1 MPIRKK
7 PIIAKFIYNH
17 IDPIPGYPHMDYC
30 KKANLP
36 YISITSKGTKYWKIN
51 YDLSTIRKFARFD
64 KIDFADH
71 IKPIHKV
78 YLKRNNLPDKFSLVG
93 GGKYGTLVV
102 LKSDAEALADLLFD
116 LLIEIHNLDQEKFD
130 ENPEYIRN
138 GRNAEG
144 LRVEIDKGNLKE
156 Q

>member
-1 MPIRKK
+1 MKVNYREEST
-7 PIIAKFIYNH
+7 KFIYNN
-17 IDPIPGYPHMDYC
+17 INPIPVYPHMDYC
-30 KKANLP
+30 RSKNVP
-36 YISITSKGTKYWKIN
+36 YISITTKGTKYWKIN
-51 YDLSTIRKFARFD
+51 YDISTIGKLERFD
-64 KIDFADH
+64 KIDFADY

-102 LKSDAEALADLLFD
+102 LKSDAEVLADLLFD

-138 GRNAEG
+138 GRNAQG
-144 LRVEIDKGNLKE
+144 QLVENNKGNSKE